1 MADLIVTVE
10 EVQSSRRKRHLRIT
24 KWAIFT
30 VIFGVAPLFASW
42 AVSDAPFSRGT
53 IIGHGELFLIAA
65 VLTGDAFGRVWNE
78 NATKDLWGTVCLG
91 ALGLIL
97 AYSALEFGNSSKD
110 LLNGRSITDSHIE
123 ASIADFVASII
134 SAFAAVRLEE

>member
-1 MADLIVTVE
+1 MADLTVSVDDE
-10 EVQSSRRKRHLRIT
+10 KARQKRKIRIT

-42 AVSDAPFSRGT
+42 AVGDRTFSEAMFGR
-53 IIGHGELFLIAA
+53 GELFLIAA

-78 NATKDLWGTVCLG
+78 KATTDVAGTICLG

-97 AYSALEFGNSSKD
+97 AFSALEFGNASKD
-110 LLNGRSITDSHIE
+110 LLKSQSITAVHIV
-123 ASIADFVASII
+123 ASVTDFAAACFVA
-134 SAFAAVRLEE
+134 FVAVRMED

>member
-1 MADLIVTVE
+1 MTDFSIRIE
-10 EVQSSRRKRHLRIT
+10 DQNSRKKRKLRVT

-42 AVSDAPFSRGT
+42 AVSDVPFSFET

-65 VLTGDAFGRVWNE
+65 VVTGDAFGRVWNE
-78 NATKDLWGTVCLG
+78 NATRDLWGAVCLG
-91 ALGLIL
+91 SLGLIL

-110 LLNGRSITDSHIE
+110 LLAGRSITGNHIG
-123 ASIADFVASII
+123 ASIVDFIASII
-134 SAFAAVRLEE
+134 TAFAAVRLEE

>member
-1 MADLIVTVE
+1 MANLSIVVE
-10 EVQSSRRKRHLRIT
+10 DQGSRKKRKIRIT

-42 AVSDAPFSRGT
+42 AVSDDSFSMFT
-53 IIGHGELFLIAA
+53 ILGHGELFLIAA

-78 NATKDLWGTVCLG
+78 KATQDVAGTMCLG

-97 AYSALEFGNSSKD
+97 AYSALEFGNASKD
-110 LLNGRSITDSHIE
+110 VAKLQHMSLPHVYVSIL
-123 ASIADFVASII
+123 DFVAA
-134 SAFAAVRLEE
+134 SAAAFVAVRMEE

>member
-1 MADLIVTVE
+1 MADLSLVLE
-10 EVQSSRRKRHLRIT
+10 DQSTRKKRKIRTT

-42 AVSDAPFSRGT
+42 AVSDDSFSMLT
-53 IIGHGELFLIAA
+53 IFGHGELFLIAA

-78 NATKDLWGTVCLG
+78 RATQDVWGTICLG

-97 AYSALEFGNSSKD
+97 AYSALEFGNASKD
-110 LLNGRSITDSHIE
+110 LGKMQHISQPHVFVSIVDF
-123 ASIADFVASII
+123 IAAAVA
-134 SAFAAVRLEE
+134 AYAAVRMEE